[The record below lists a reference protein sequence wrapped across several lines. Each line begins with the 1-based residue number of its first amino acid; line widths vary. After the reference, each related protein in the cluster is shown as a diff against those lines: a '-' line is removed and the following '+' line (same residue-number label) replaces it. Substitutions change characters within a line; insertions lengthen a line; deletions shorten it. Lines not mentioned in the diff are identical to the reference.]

1 MAICKHIR
9 VILASAS
16 FLLQIACSSS
26 VASGFVPEEGLTVGQ
41 IYQGSVAESAKS
53 WAVPRY
59 RIKTTDAGDAGA
71 SGFKGYTRT
80 ASNETR
86 ALFKPLDN
94 PAIPIF
100 VFPHVALIGDEQ
112 LLKPGFTTEFFLYK
126 QNQFALAA
134 ERY

>member
-9 VILASAS
+9 VILACAS

-41 IYQGSVAESAKS
+41 IYNSSVEESAKS
-53 WAVPRY
+53 WAIPRY
-59 RIKTTDAGDAGA
+59 RIKTTDAGA